1 LVHARRPIPG
11 GGFEENFMS
20 AIVLGKGDALLI
32 VDLQNDFLPGGAL
45 AVPRGDLVL
54 EPINALVDLYYG
66 RGLPIYA
73 SRDWHPDDHC
83 SFSAQ
88 GGPWPPH
95 CVAATEGAL
104 FSEALRLPEE
114 AIVVSKALEAQ
125 EDAYSAFN
133 GTGLARSMLADGV
146 TRLAVCGLATDYCVL
161 NTVLDGIE
169 AGFEVLLALDAIRAV
184 EVKPGDGD
192 KAIVRMLG
200 KGAVPVRLAD
210 GQLVADPRLGAQL

>member
-1 LVHARRPIPG
+1 
-11 GGFEENFMS
+11 MS

-45 AVPRGDLVL
+45 AVPRGDLVIA
-54 EPINALVDLYYG
+54 PINALIDLYHG

-73 SRDWHPDDHC
+73 SRDWHPEDHC
-83 SFSAQ
+83 SFTAQ

-104 FSEALRLPEE
+104 FSEALQLPEE
-114 AIVVSKALEAQ
+114 AIVISKALTAA

-133 GTGLARSMLADGV
+133 GTGLARSMLADGI

-169 AGFEVLLALDAIRAV
+169 AGFEVLVVLEATRAV

-192 KAIVRMLG
+192 RAIARMLA
-200 KGAVPVRLAD
+200 KGAVPVRLSA
-210 GQLVADPRLGAQL
+210 GQLVADVALGARL

>member
-1 LVHARRPIPG
+1 
-11 GGFEENFMS
+11 MS

-45 AVPRGDLVL
+45 AVPRGDLVID
-54 EPINALVDLYYG
+54 PINALIDLYHG
-66 RGLPIYA
+66 SGLPVYA

-83 SFSAQ
+83 SFTAQ

-95 CVAATEGAL
+95 CVAASEGAL

-114 AIVVSKALEAQ
+114 AIVVSKAMTAG

-133 GTGLARSMLADGV
+133 GTGLARSMRADGV

-161 NTVLDGIE
+161 NTALDGIE
-169 AGFEVLLALDAIRAV
+169 AGFEVLLVLEATRAV
-184 EVKPGDGD
+184 DVKPGDGD
-192 KAIVRMLG
+192 RAVARMLA
-200 KGAVPVRLAD
+200 KGAVPVRLSA
-210 GQLVADPRLGAQL
+210 GQLVADVELGARL